1 MIFIAL
7 VLHYHCF
14 ALPHLLC
21 NITLACIIIAY
32 DFAQWLGQLHFRWTM
47 IRAAGLSYWHSNRT
61 FNECYNSI
69 MLGWSKTVTMGL
81 RLFIRPSNVMRF
93 SQNNWRD
100 RDEAAEKVYI
110 SQQEGTNLS
119 T

>member
-1 MIFIAL
+1 
-7 VLHYHCF
+7 
-14 ALPHLLC
+14 
-21 NITLACIIIAY
+21 
-32 DFAQWLGQLHFRWTM
+32 
-47 IRAAGLSYWHSNRT
+47 
-61 FNECYNSI
+61 

-81 RLFIRPSNVMRF
+81 RLFIRPLNVMRF